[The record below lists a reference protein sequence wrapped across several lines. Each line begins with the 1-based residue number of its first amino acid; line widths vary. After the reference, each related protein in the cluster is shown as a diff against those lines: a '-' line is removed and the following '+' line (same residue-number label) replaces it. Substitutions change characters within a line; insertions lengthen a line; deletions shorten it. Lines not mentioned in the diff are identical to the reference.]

1 MFVLRP
7 DTESEMVIGFD
18 VGYYAPNGVFVM
30 LVTFVDYSPQEGSD
44 RPERA
49 RVAEAFKAAAAL
61 VSVLNGGDVSA
72 MPLLNAAGQ
81 HGVRAGII
89 EEWDCHRGSVRA
101 GIIEEWD
108 CHRGMMPDGL
118 GQFGA
123 KVPNRK
129 VVR

>member
-72 MPLLNAAGQ
+72 MPLLNAVDQ
-81 HGVRAGII
+81 HGVEAEII
-89 EEWDCHRGSVRA
+89 EEWDCHKHV
-101 GIIEEWD
+101 
-108 CHRGMMPDGL
+108 MPDGL
-118 GQFGA
+118 YQFGQ

>member
-30 LVTFVDYSPQEGSD
+30 LVTFVNYRPRKGSD

-49 RVAEAFKAAAAL
+49 RVAEAFKDAAAL

-72 MPLLNAAGQ
+72 MPLLTTGGRD
-81 HGVRAGII
+81 GVRAEII
-89 EEWDCHRGSVRA
+89 EEWDCHRHV
-101 GIIEEWD
+101 
-108 CHRGMMPDGL
+108 MPDGL

-123 KVPNRK
+123 KVPGQK

>member
-1 MFVLRP
+1 VSFSTQGMCVFVLRP

-30 LVTFVDYSPQEGSD
+30 LVTFVDYSPQKGSD

-49 RVAEAFKAAAAL
+49 RVAEAFKAAATL

-72 MPLLNAAGQ
+72 MPLLNTGVRD
-81 HGVRAGII
+81 GVRAEII
-89 EEWDCHRGSVRA
+89 DEWYGHRHA
-101 GIIEEWD
+101 
-108 CHRGMMPDGL
+108 MPDGL

-123 KVPNRK
+123 KVPSGATNVSHR
-129 VVR
+129 